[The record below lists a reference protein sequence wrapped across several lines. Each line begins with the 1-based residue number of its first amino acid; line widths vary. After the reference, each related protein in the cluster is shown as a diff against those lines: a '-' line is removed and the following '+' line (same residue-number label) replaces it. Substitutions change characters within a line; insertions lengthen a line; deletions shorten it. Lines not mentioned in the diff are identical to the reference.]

1 MRVSGENRR
10 SSSQGGSAIEPVNT
24 VTAGDAGFGEWAEWV
39 LVAGCPGRRSTPTSW
54 PAANACRRTAEPM
67 KPVEP
72 VIKIRDMKG
81 LSLGRIFPDDN
92 LDVVTVSIHGK
103 GQ

>member
-1 MRVSGENRR
+1 
-10 SSSQGGSAIEPVNT
+10 
-24 VTAGDAGFGEWAEWV
+24 
-39 LVAGCPGRRSTPTSW
+39 
-54 PAANACRRTAEPM
+54 M

-72 VIKIRDMKG
+72 VIKIRDIKG

>member
-1 MRVSGENRR
+1 
-10 SSSQGGSAIEPVNT
+10 
-24 VTAGDAGFGEWAEWV
+24 
-39 LVAGCPGRRSTPTSW
+39 
-54 PAANACRRTAEPM
+54 M

-92 LDVVTVSIHGK
+92 LDVVTVSTQG
-103 GQ
+103 